1 MFNKLMQ
8 GMGQQPTE
16 DEIDP
21 EFSDMYQDSFV
32 PEEDER
38 MDSDPEAV
46 LNDPT
51 SSVEIK
57 QQAMQKVLDKY
68 LKPKEK

>member
-1 MFNKLMQ
+1 MQ

-68 LKPKEK
+68 LKPKEKQYE